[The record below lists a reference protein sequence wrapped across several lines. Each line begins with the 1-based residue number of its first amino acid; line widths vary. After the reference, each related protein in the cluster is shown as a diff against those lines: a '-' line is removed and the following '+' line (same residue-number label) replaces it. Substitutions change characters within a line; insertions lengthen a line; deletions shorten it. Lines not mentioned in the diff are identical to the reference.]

1 MRKWKLIVLCIVF
14 VLLLGASW
22 YYVSLPDYYI
32 RNSIA
37 NSSGKGSTRRRDVE
51 LDVIAPKFYIDSDEL
66 LDKIRSEHNEI
77 NGEPTTLE
85 ITLYR
90 SLWHKKHGKP
100 FINKTFE
107 KGE

>member
-1 MRKWKLIVLCIVF
+1 MIKRKWIVLCIMF
-14 VLLLGASW
+14 VLLLGVSW

-51 LDVIAPKFYIDSDEL
+51 LEVIAPKFYIDSDEL

-90 SLWHKKHGKP
+90 SLWHKRHGKS
-100 FINKTFE
+100 FISKTFE
-107 KGE
+107 KE